1 MPQSTIQP
9 TARAKTTI
17 IAAAEKA
24 FTPRNQVNCS
34 AYVRDV
40 ALSIGEYMPDLDA
53 NQMIDYMKSNP
64 SWHDLGNNDVAASKM
79 AGQHY
84 FVVAGLSNPNGHGHV
99 VVIVPG
105 RKNGYAKGFW
115 GSLSHPSEAREN
127 EGIDYAFT
135 KYELPEF
142 QYFATPVS
150 ALVAS
155 P

>member
-1 MPQSTIQP
+1 
-9 TARAKTTI
+9 
-17 IAAAEKA
+17 
-24 FTPRNQVNCS
+24 
-34 AYVRDV
+34 
-40 ALSIGEYMPDLDA
+40 
-53 NQMIDYMKSNP
+53 
-64 SWHDLGNNDVAASKM
+64 M

-135 KYELPEF
+135 NMNSRRFNILPHRYPPSLRHHEMYTKDF
-142 QYFATPVS
+142 LEWLGSFRIYCLRWPDIFGRLYFGACHDLVQYHSGRTLPVG
-150 ALVAS
+150 V
-155 P
+155 